1 MVETGSMRRHM
12 VLRGVWKSPG
22 TVEWRIFGLGEWGI
36 EGRFENC
43 VSKECLVEQVRR
55 IVKAPR
61 RPPRR
66 IYEIAESALGHLFG
80 MIGDFDASSYKVAVG
95 LNIGAADAYDRAL
108 ASAVLGKL
116 VSGHRARGGGFPEL
130 FLSAELTYDVYDC
143 DGETCEGWWTAV
155 SAEFILPGER
165 CAVKWEHYMGP
176 DIDAVDRDAIR
187 RAAYKALRHTYNNIT
202 AALL

>member
-1 MVETGSMRRHM
+1 MVETNSMRRRM

-22 TVEWRIFGLGEWGI
+22 IVEWRVFGLGEWKI

-43 VSKECLVEQVRR
+43 VSKKCLVERVRR

-66 IYEIAESALGHLFG
+66 IYEVAESALGYLFG
-80 MIGDFDASSYKVAVG
+80 MIGDFGASSYKVAVG

-108 ASAVLGKL
+108 ANAVLGKL
-116 VSGHRARGGGFPEL
+116 APGHRAQPRSKFPEL
-130 FLSAELTYDVYDC
+130 FLTAELTYDVYDC
-143 DGETCEGWWTAV
+143 DGGCEGWWATVIAEYAV
-155 SAEFILPGER
+155 PGEW
-165 CAVKWEHYMGP
+165 CAVKWSRYMGP

-187 RAAYKALRHTYNNIT
+187 RVAYKALRHTYNT
-202 AALL
+202 LL